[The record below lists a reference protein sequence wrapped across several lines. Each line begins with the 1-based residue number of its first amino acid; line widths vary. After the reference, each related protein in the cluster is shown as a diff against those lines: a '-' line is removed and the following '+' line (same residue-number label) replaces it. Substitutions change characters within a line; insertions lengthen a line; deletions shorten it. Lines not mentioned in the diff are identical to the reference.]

1 MRVIED
7 YKFSPLSGGGVVL
20 KGKLNGVE
28 WITTRIKAVHDDRK
42 VRTESGSEYQL
53 GTMLAGLWPVGLQVK
68 RPNEYN
74 VLVEKGCI

>member
-28 WITTRIKAVHDDRK
+28 WVTTRIKAVHDDRK
-42 VRTESGSEYQL
+42 VRTESGSVYHL
-53 GTMLAGLWPVGLQVK
+53 GKMHCSLWPVGLQVK
-68 RPNEYN
+68 RPNEYK